1 MIAVLLTIAVVLVAY
16 LLGSIPF
23 GLLIARWFGKVDIR
37 TVGSGNIG
45 ATNVGRVLGFRFFVV
60 VFLLDF
66 LKGFIPTRYLP
77 MLATRPTG
85 LTLPDLPVLVAVA
98 AILGHNFPLYLKF
111 KGGKGVATSLGSV
124 FALDAIASLCS
135 ATGFTTFL
143 LVTRY
148 VSMSSIL
155 GGLVWLIAHFSRIE
169 HPMAR
174 DQIAMTVASMGLMAL
189 LVVRHRN
196 NLARIWGGTEPK
208 IHLRKKKERPSG
220 CISTWLVV
228 VLAMFL
234 VLVAVGGFA
243 WNASRTFEVIAGPY
257 RVSEVTRVATGHQRA
272 ERLVFADHGKLLAA
286 TCPRY
291 GRVMLY
297 RVTDANGLDLV
308 RDIELEGRPV
318 ALATTL
324 DRLFVLVRP
333 NNDARHV
340 EEGWWETFD
349 FAGKPVGSRVLAGF
363 YPDDFA
369 VTTSGQI
376 LILTSGRGEGG
387 DNRPRPAL
395 SVYAFD
401 ATGTAKLTGRLAF
414 EEQGDDPSRLALSD
428 DGTKA
433 AVSIQGTNAIA
444 WIDLMETNDPRLIAR
459 RSWGANSHPD
469 ALRFD
474 RSGGILAVNQTEET
488 LEYQASP
495 SSDPVIRPIEG
506 GIGEVIEIPGN
517 PNFWALSLPFNSG
530 IGLVPGGSKPD
541 VPLALLPLKG
551 RANLASTRPLG
562 LAYGAER
569 KLLAVS
575 NRSGGSIHLISLARE
590 SKTR

>member
-1 MIAVLLTIAVVLVAY
+1 MIAVLLTLAVVLTAY

-66 LKGFIPTRYLP
+66 LKGFLPTRYLP
-77 MLATRPTG
+77 KLATQPTG
-85 LTLPDLPVLVAVA
+85 LILPDLPVLVAVA

-124 FALDAIASLCS
+124 FALDAVASLCS
-135 ATGFTTFL
+135 ATGFSTFL

-169 HPMAR
+169 TPLAR

-189 LVVRHRN
+189 LIVRHRK
-196 NLARIWGGTEPK
+196 NLARIWDGTEPK

-228 VLAMFL
+228 VLAMLL
-234 VLVAVGGFA
+234 VVVAVGGFA

-257 RVSEVTRVATGHQRA
+257 RVSEVARVATGHQRA

-297 RVTDANGLDLV
+297 RVTESNGLNLV
-308 RDIELEGRPV
+308 RDIDLEGRPV
-318 ALATTL
+318 ALATTP

-349 FAGKPVGSRVLAGF
+349 LAGKPVGSRVLAGF
-363 YPDDFA
+363 YPDDLV

-376 LILTSGRGEGG
+376 LVLTSGRGEGG
-387 DNRPRPAL
+387 EHRPMPAL
-395 SVYAFD
+395 SVYD
-401 ATGTAKLTGRLAF
+401 LGATGSAEVVGRLAF

-428 DGTKA
+428 DGKKA

-444 WIDLMETNDPRLIAR
+444 WIDLTDINNPRLLAR
-459 RSWGANSHPD
+459 RSWGKTSHPD

-474 RSGGILAVNQTEET
+474 RSGGILAVDQAEEA
-488 LEYQASP
+488 LRYQANP
-495 SSDPVIRPIEG
+495 SIDPVIRPIEG

-517 PNFWALSLPFNSG
+517 PNFWALSLPFDSG

-541 VPLALLPLKG
+541 VPPALLPLKG

-562 LAYGAER
+562 LAYAPER
-569 KLLAVS
+569 RLLAVA
-575 NRSGGSIHLISLARE
+575 NRSGGSVHLIALARDA
-590 SKTR
+590 KAR